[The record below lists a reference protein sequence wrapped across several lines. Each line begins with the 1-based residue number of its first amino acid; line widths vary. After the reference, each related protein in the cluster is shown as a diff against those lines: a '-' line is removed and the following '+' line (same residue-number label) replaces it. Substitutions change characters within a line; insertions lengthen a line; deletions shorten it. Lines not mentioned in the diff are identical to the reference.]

1 MMKQNQL
8 FIATFSNDAV
18 RLACAHGIGLEL
30 NHTCISE
37 MLDPSNREALLEEI
51 RRDMDASGADT
62 PQKLLLHGPFTEIYP
77 AAIDYRARELGMQRL
92 NEAYAVAAALGVTR
106 MIVHNGWLPFIYFK
120 SWQAEKAPC
129 SGKISCA
136 ISPRTSS
143 FVLKTC
149 WRTNQ
154 ICSSI

>member
-18 RLACAHGIGLEL
+18 RLARAYGIGLEL

-37 MLDPSNREALLEEI
+37 MLDPSNRDALLEEI

-106 MIVHNGWLPFIYFK
+106 MIVHNGCHLSILKAGRPK
-120 SWQAEKAPC
+120 KAPC

-149 WRTNQ
+149 WRMNR

>member
-8 FIATFSNDAV
+8 FIATFSNDAAQ
-18 RLACAHGIGLEL
+18 LARAYGIGLEL

-37 MLDPSNREALLEEI
+37 MLDLSNRDALLEEI

-92 NEAYAVAAALGVTR
+92 NEAYAVAAALGV
-106 MIVHNGWLPFIYFK
+106 
-120 SWQAEKAPC
+120 
-129 SGKISCA
+129 
-136 ISPRTSS
+136 
-143 FVLKTC
+143 
-149 WRTNQ
+149 
-154 ICSSI
+154 

>member
-18 RLACAHGIGLEL
+18 RLARAYGIGLEL

-37 MLDPSNREALLEEI
+37 MLDLSNRDTLLEEI
-51 RRDMDASGADT
+51 RRDMDASGVDT

-92 NEAYAVAAALGVTR
+92 NEAYAVAAALGVT
-106 MIVHNGWLPFIYFK
+106 
-120 SWQAEKAPC
+120 A
-129 SGKISCA
+129 
-136 ISPRTSS
+136 
-143 FVLKTC
+143 
-149 WRTNQ
+149 
-154 ICSSI
+154 